1 MKKRSTAAAAAAVLA
16 FASMVAVAPSS
27 NAAPKTVTLAF
38 QGPLSG
44 DYAQLGVDQ
53 FPGAQFAVA
62 QYNATKPATR
72 IKLIKADSQCSGDVA
87 ANVAPGVAQNS
98 AVIGVIGTSCS
109 GEARNSVPFY
119 KARGLT
125 MVSPSATAVDLTDP
139 NSKTNGV
146 GTFFRVVVNDA
157 TQGPA
162 LARYA
167 TQGVSNAQIFVVDD
181 KSPYGAGLAAS
192 VKAAITKSKLG
203 KIAGEDSVIV
213 PLPDWTSVVNK
224 VKSVNANVVIFTGYD
239 ADAAKF
245 FKALRDDN
253 YKGILAGG
261 DGVNTSAFPDLAGSA
276 AEGVRM
282 TAPDVPFDRL
292 VSKKTLKAFTDV
304 TGVKIPG
311 LYVTSA
317 YDSANVFI
325 DCIKKGN
332 VTRANINKCVSTGT
346 FKGVGGGNISFDQF
360 GDVKSGAAVGGYTVK
375 DGVIIYDKKL

>member
-1 MKKRSTAAAAAAVLA
+1 MKKRITSAAAVAGL
-16 FASMVAVAPSS
+16 VAVSLVGYAPTS

-62 QYNATKPATR
+62 QYNATKPKTR
-72 IKLIKADSQCSGDVA
+72 ITLIKADSQCSGDVA

-98 AVIGVIGTSCS
+98 KVIGVIGTSCS

-167 TQGVSNAQIFVVDD
+167 TQGVSNANIFIVDD

-203 KIAGEDSVIV
+203 KIAGEDSVVV
-213 PLPDWTSVVNK
+213 PLADWTSVVNK
-224 VKSVNANVVIFTGYD
+224 VKAVNSNVVIFTGYD

-253 YKGILAGG
+253 FNGVLAGG
-261 DGVNTSAFPDLAGSA
+261 DGVNTSAFPGLAGAA

-292 VSKKTLKAFTDV
+292 VSAKTLKSFNEI
-304 TGVKIPG
+304 TGVKVPG

-317 YDSANVFI
+317 YDSANIFI
-325 DCIKKGN
+325 ECIKKGN
-332 VTRANINKCVSTGT
+332 TTRAKIASCVSTGS
-346 FKGVGGGNISFDQF
+346 FKGVGGGTISFDKF

-375 DGVIIYDKKL
+375 NGVIIYDKKL